1 MTVED
6 IALFVQARQERD
18 RELTQMLASIVYSV
32 AALTG
37 VAVNNPNKFPSLDEA
52 FPGLFE
58 KKGQQDWRVMK
69 LRLENYAKTRKNTHV
84 EI

>member
-6 IALFVQARQERD
+6 IALSVQARQDRD
-18 RELTQMLASIVYSV
+18 REFAQLLASIVYNG

-37 VAVNNPNKFPSLDEA
+37 VAVNNPRKFPRLEEA

-58 KKGQQDWRVMK
+58 KKEQQDWRVMK
-69 LRLENYAKTRKNTHV
+69 LRLENYAKVKKTAHV
-84 EI
+84 GV